1 MIISFEATDVF
12 LFYIFFE
19 AMLIPM
25 YFLIGGFG
33 DRAHEHGEKA
43 AATQRSYAAVK
54 FLLYNLVGGLIM
66 LAAVIGLYVVAGNF
80 SLTEIAEARANGS
93 LDMATN
99 TERWLFLG
107 FFFAFAVKAPLWPL
121 HTWLPN
127 AMQESTAPVAV
138 LITAV
143 VDKVGTFAMLRFCLQ
158 LFPEASKWATPA
170 ILVLALISIIYG
182 ALLAVGQRDIKR
194 LVAYASISHFG
205 FIIMGIFAMT
215 SQGQSGATLYM
226 VNHGIST
233 AALMLVAGFLISRRG
248 SRLIADYGG
257 VQKVAPVLAGTFL
270 IGGLATLSLPGLAPF
285 VSEFLVLVGTF
296 TRYPVVGIIATFGIV
311 LAALYT
317 LVLYQRT
324 MTGPVK
330 PELARC
336 RTSGCG
342 TRGRRPAGRPADL
355 PGRLPE
361 APHAGHRPGGQADH
375 VRRTAEGPHSPR
387 WRRPSER
394 NSRPQPVDNG
404 GRPDLEDR
412 RAEDR
417 IRAARAH
424 PDHRRCGDRRGPGR
438 GVRTAQV
445 PLLRPDVRAVVAL
458 AAAFAAVVA
467 LAADGYGTTKAH
479 IAAMGAIAV
488 DGPALFLQGTILLAA
503 LVGLF
508 TFAERRLDPEA
519 HGNRVDSFAAQAASV
534 PGSESEKAA
543 VKAGF
548 TTTEV
553 FPLLLFAVAGML
565 VFPAA
570 NDLLTLFVALEV
582 FSLPLYLLCALARR
596 KRLMSQEA
604 AVKYF
609 LLGAFASAFTL
620 FGIAL
625 LYGYAGSMSYATIA
639 QVVDGTVRTS
649 TRRSP
654 APWATTRCC

>member
-1 MIISFEATDVF
+1 MSFPLLTLTAAVPAAGAILTAAVPAARRTAAKWLALLFSLATLGLAAVVAVRFDPGGARYQLTESHAWIADFGVRYELGVDGIGVALIALTALLIPFIVVAGWHDADPQGTQTKRWRPTQGFFALILMVEAMVILSFEATDVF
-12 LFYIFFE
+12 LFYILFE

-33 DRAHEHGEKA
+33 DRAHAGTDDHA
-43 AATQRSYAAVK
+43 AAQRSYAAVK

-80 SLTEIAEARANGS
+80 SLTEITAARASGE
-93 LDMATN
+93 LEMATN
-99 TERWLFLG
+99 TERLLFLG

-127 AMQESTAPVAV
+127 AMGEATAPVAV

-170 ILVLALISIIYG
+170 IIVLALISIVYG

-205 FIIMGIFAMT
+205 FIILGIFAMT

-296 TRYPVVGIIATFGIV
+296 ARYPVAGIVATTGIV

-330 PELARC
+330 E
-336 RTSGCG
+336 
-342 TRGRRPAGRPADL
+342 
-355 PGRLPE
+355 E
-361 APHAGHRPGGQADH
+361 
-375 VRRTAEGPHSPR
+375 VRAM
-387 WRRPSER
+387 
-394 NSRPQPVDNG
+394 
-404 GRPDLEDR
+404 PDLK
-412 RAEDR
+412 
-417 IRAARAH
+417 ARE
-424 PDHRRCGDRRGPGR
+424 
-438 GVRTAQV
+438 
-445 PLLRPDVRAVVAL
+445 LAVVAPL
-458 AAAFAAVVA
+458 
-467 LAADGYGTTKAH
+467 
-479 IAAMGAIAV
+479 IA
-488 DGPALFLQGTILLAA
+488 
-503 LVGLF
+503 
-508 TFAERRLDPEA
+508 
-519 HGNRVDSFAAQAASV
+519 
-534 PGSESEKAA
+534 
-543 VKAGF
+543 
-548 TTTEV
+548 
-553 FPLLLFAVAGML
+553 LLLFLGVYPKPLTEIVDPAVRHTMSD
-565 VFPAA
+565 VQQKDPRP
-570 NDLLTLFVALEV
+570 EV
-582 FSLPLYLLCALARR
+582 
-596 KRLMSQEA
+596 EA
-604 AVKYF
+604 AK
-609 LLGAFASAFTL
+609 
-620 FGIAL
+620 
-625 LYGYAGSMSYATIA
+625 
-639 QVVDGTVRTS
+639 
-649 TRRSP
+649 
-654 APWATTRCC
+654 

>member
-1 MIISFEATDVF
+1 MTNADNLIALLVAAPLLGAAVLLCGGRRLDAVGHWIGTALAAASFVIGVILFADLLGRSPEDRTLTQHLFSWIPVEGFQADVGFQLDQLSMTFVLLITGVGSLIHLYSVGYMEHDERRRRFFGYLNLF
-12 LFYIFFE
+12 LA
-19 AMLIPM
+19 AMLLLVLADNYLLLYVGWEGVGLASYLLIGFWQHKPSAATAAKKAFLVNRVGDMGLSIAIMLMFTTFGTFAFGPLLGTLEEPGLAGDATEGKLTAIALMLPGRRGDGDHLLRGHRRLPLLHLLRSHADPM

-33 DRAHEHGEKA
+33 DRAHAGSDEN

-80 SLTEIAEARANGS
+80 SLQEIADARANGS

-127 AMQESTAPVAV
+127 AMGEATAPVAV

-158 LFPEASKWATPA
+158 LFPEASKWATPV

-205 FIIMGIFAMT
+205 FIILGIFAI
-215 SQGQSGATLYM
+215 SQQGQSGATLYM

-296 TRYPVVGIIATFGIV
+296 ARYPVIGIIATLGIV
-311 LAALYT
+311 LAALYV

-330 PELARC
+330 PEVAAMPDLRVRELVVVAPLVVLLISSAVYPKPV
-336 RTSGCG
+336 TNIVD
-342 TRGRRPAGRPADL
+342 PAVEQTMSDV
-355 PGRLPE
+355 
-361 APHAGHRPGGQADH
+361 QKKD
-375 VRRTAEGPHSPR
+375 
-387 WRRPSER
+387 
-394 NSRPQPVDNG
+394 PQP
-404 GRPDLEDR
+404 
-412 RAEDR
+412 
-417 IRAARAH
+417 
-424 PDHRRCGDRRGPGR
+424 
-438 GVRTAQV
+438 
-445 PLLRPDVRAVVAL
+445 
-458 AAAFAAVVA
+458 
-467 LAADGYGTTKAH
+467 
-479 IAAMGAIAV
+479 
-488 DGPALFLQGTILLAA
+488 
-503 LVGLF
+503 
-508 TFAERRLDPEA
+508 
-519 HGNRVDSFAAQAASV
+519 
-534 PGSESEKAA
+534 
-543 VKAGF
+543 
-548 TTTEV
+548 EV
-553 FPLLLFAVAGML
+553 
-565 VFPAA
+565 
-570 NDLLTLFVALEV
+570 
-582 FSLPLYLLCALARR
+582 
-596 KRLMSQEA
+596 EA
-604 AVKYF
+604 AK
-609 LLGAFASAFTL
+609 
-620 FGIAL
+620 
-625 LYGYAGSMSYATIA
+625 
-639 QVVDGTVRTS
+639 
-649 TRRSP
+649 
-654 APWATTRCC
+654 

>member
-1 MIISFEATDVF
+1 MSFPLLTATAVLPAVGAIATAAVPAKQRTAAKWLALLFSLATLVLAAVVAVRFDPGGGRFQLTESHAWIADFGVRYELGVDGIAVALIALTALLIPFVILAGWHDADPQETGNTRWRPTQGFFALILLVEAMVIISFEATDVF

-33 DRAHEHGEKA
+33 DRAGRHGEKE

-80 SLTEIAEARANGS
+80 SLQEIAAARANGS

-99 TERWLFLG
+99 TERLLFLG

-127 AMQESTAPVAV
+127 AMGEATTPVAV

-158 LFPEASKWATPA
+158 LFPEASKWATPV
-170 ILVLALISIIYG
+170 ILVLALISIVYG
-182 ALLAVGQRDIKR
+182 ALVAVGQRDIKR
-194 LVAYASISHFG
+194 LIAFASISHFG

-296 TRYPVVGIIATFGIV
+296 TRYPVIGIIATFGIV

-330 PELARC
+330 PSTEGIADLRVRELA
-336 RTSGCG
+336 
-342 TRGRRPAGRPADL
+342 
-355 PGRLPE
+355 
-361 APHAGHRPGGQADH
+361 
-375 VRRTAEGPHSPR
+375 V
-387 WRRPSER
+387 
-394 NSRPQPVDNG
+394 V
-404 GRPDLEDR
+404 
-412 RAEDR
+412 
-417 IRAARAH
+417 
-424 PDHRRCGDRRGPGR
+424 
-438 GVRTAQV
+438 V
-445 PLLRPDVRAVVAL
+445 PLIGVL
-458 AAAFAAVVA
+458 
-467 LAADGYGTTKAH
+467 
-479 IAAMGAIAV
+479 I
-488 DGPALFLQGTILLAA
+488 FLGVYPKPLTE
-503 LVGLF
+503 LVN
-508 TFAERRLDPEA
+508 P
-519 HGNRVDSFAAQAASV
+519 
-534 PGSESEKAA
+534 A
-543 VKAGF
+543 VKH
-548 TTTEV
+548 TLSDVHKKDPKPEV
-553 FPLLLFAVAGML
+553 
-565 VFPAA
+565 
-570 NDLLTLFVALEV
+570 
-582 FSLPLYLLCALARR
+582 
-596 KRLMSQEA
+596 EA
-604 AVKYF
+604 AHK
-609 LLGAFASAFTL
+609 
-620 FGIAL
+620 
-625 LYGYAGSMSYATIA
+625 
-639 QVVDGTVRTS
+639 
-649 TRRSP
+649 
-654 APWATTRCC
+654 